1 MPQDSPK
8 NQIAKLR
15 AEIAEHERLYRIE
28 NAPVISDDDFDLL
41 VRQLKELEAKY
52 PQYADESSP
61 SRIVGNDLSGA
72 FVAVEH
78 LSPMKSLD
86 NVFNSSELEEFDS
99 RLHKTLGLGGD
110 FMYCVEPK
118 IDGAGISAVYEDG
131 KLARLLTRGDGTKG
145 DDITRNAFVLRNLPA
160 RLTGRNIPS
169 LLEIRGEAYM
179 TRAEFDRLSAAAISK
194 NSEPQHS
201 ISDNNRKSPYANPRN
216 LAAGTLKLL
225 DRNVLEQRN
234 LQVIFYSFGAV
245 EGFTLHRQSEL
256 AEILR
261 NWGLPSFSWTRLAH
275 GPHEA
280 FERICEL
287 EEVRA
292 DFPYNTDGAVVKL
305 DDCSLYSRA
314 GMTSHAPRWAV
325 AWKYRAER
333 AQTKLKSI
341 TLQVGRTGA
350 VTPVAELEPVFI
362 SGTTVSRATLH
373 NADNISEKDIRVGDT
388 VVIEKAGEIIPAVLE
403 VVKELRP
410 QSATPYEFPQN
421 CPECG
426 SRLVRYGAIYRCP
439 NLSCPSQVRGRIAH
453 FASRSCM
460 DIQGLGVS
468 AVDKIVETLGVKD
481 PADLY
486 KLTLG
491 DLLKLENFK
500 EKSAGNLLSS
510 IEASK
515 NRELWRLIFALGI
528 LEIGE
533 QFAKDLARKYGTL
546 DALMAAPLEDLES
559 NQGFGS
565 RSKKKDSDST
575 GGSVRAL
582 SIRAFFDDPN
592 NRALIERL
600 RAAGL
605 NFGSKPLSNVDAASL
620 PLSGKIFVF
629 TGTLQSMGRS
639 KAKEIVESLGGRSA
653 SDVSKST
660 DFLVSDGKID
670 GSKAAKAREYGTRV
684 LSENEFLKMVEDARG
699 KLSLSADKSGTSAES
714 AIPEKNPSEI
724 LSTVEKSAQT
734 RENTEADSN
743 TNGRDNLQTGNF
755 AASSGGKSMPSETQ
769 EKSEAHSLAHG
780 AKKSNDG
787 KVLDRD
793 SDSQLGLALHSESGR
808 VGQNADGLSD
818 RNIKESAGE
827 STPKKS
833 GKHKNVPPESGQ
845 MSLGI

>member
-15 AEIAEHERLYRIE
+15 AQIAEHERLYRIE

-110 FMYCVEPK
+110 FIYCVEPK
-118 IDGAGISAVYEDG
+118 IDGAGISAVYENG
-131 KLARLLTRGDGTKG
+131 KLVRLLTRGDGTKG
-145 DDITRNAFVLRNLPA
+145 DDITRNAFVLRNLPM
-160 RLTGRNIPS
+160 RLTGTNVPS

-194 NSEPQHS
+194 NSEAQNS
-201 ISDNNRKSPYANPRN
+201 IPDNSRKSPYANPRN

-225 DRNVLEQRN
+225 DKNVLEQRN

-245 EGFTLHRQSEL
+245 EGFTLRRQSEL

-261 NWGLPSFSWTRLAH
+261 NWGVPSFSWTKLAQ
-275 GPHEA
+275 GPHGA

-305 DDCSLYSRA
+305 DDCSLYPRA

-333 AQTKLKSI
+333 ANTKLKSI

-410 QSATPYEFPQN
+410 QSAVPYEFPQN

-460 DIQGLGVS
+460 DIQGLGIS
-468 AVDKIVETLGVKD
+468 AVDKVVETLGVKD

-491 DLLKLENFK
+491 DLLRLENFK

-546 DALMAAPLEDLES
+546 DALMEAPLEDLES

-565 RSKKKDSDST
+565 RSKKKDADSS

-605 NFGSKPLSNVDAASL
+605 NFGSKSPSNVSAGSL

-629 TGTLQSMGRS
+629 TGTLQSMGRA

-684 LSENEFLKMVEDARG
+684 LSENEFLKMVEDARE
-699 KLSLSADKSGTSAES
+699 KLSFSADENGTSAES
-714 AIPEKNPSEI
+714 AIPGKNPSEI
-724 LSTVEKSAQT
+724 LSTGAKSAQP
-734 RENTEADSN
+734 RESTKEDSN
-743 TNGRDNLQTGNF
+743 IHERVNLPTSNPDASVGR
-755 AASSGGKSMPSETQ
+755 KSMPSETQ
-769 EKSEAHSLAHG
+769 EKSEAHSFARSS
-780 AKKSNDG
+780 KKLEDG
-787 KVLDRD
+787 KVSACD
-793 SDSQLGLALHSESGR
+793 SDSQFGLELCSENRRAGQKKDSLHGC
-808 VGQNADGLSD
+808 
-818 RNIKESAGE
+818 NIRESA
-827 STPKKS
+827 PKKS

>member
-15 AEIAEHERLYRIE
+15 AQIAEHERLYRIE

-86 NVFNSSELEEFDS
+86 NVFNSLELEEFDS
-99 RLHKTLGLGGD
+99 RLHKTIGLGGD

-118 IDGAGISAVYEDG
+118 IDGAGISAVYENG
-131 KLARLLTRGDGTKG
+131 KLVRLLTRGDGTKG
-145 DDITRNAFVLRNLPA
+145 DDITRNAFVLRNLPM
-160 RLTGRNIPS
+160 RLTGTNVPS

-194 NSEPQHS
+194 NSEAQNS
-201 ISDNNRKSPYANPRN
+201 IPDNSRKSPYANPRN

-225 DRNVLEQRN
+225 DKNVLEQRN

-245 EGFTLHRQSEL
+245 EGFTLRRQSEL

-261 NWGLPSFSWTRLAH
+261 NWGVPSFSWTKLAQ
-275 GPHEA
+275 GPHGA

-305 DDCSLYSRA
+305 DDCSLYPRA

-333 AQTKLKSI
+333 ANTKLKSI

-410 QSATPYEFPQN
+410 QSAVPYEFPQN

-460 DIQGLGVS
+460 DIQGLGIS
-468 AVDKIVETLGVKD
+468 AVDKVVETLGVKD

-491 DLLKLENFK
+491 DLLRLENFK

-546 DALMAAPLEDLES
+546 DALMEAPLEDLES

-565 RSKKKDSDST
+565 RSKKKDADSS

-605 NFGSKPLSNVDAASL
+605 NFGSKSPSNVSAGSL

-629 TGTLQSMGRS
+629 TGTLQSMGRA

-684 LSENEFLKMVEDARG
+684 LSENEFLKMVEDARE
-699 KLSLSADKSGTSAES
+699 KLSFSADENGTSAES
-714 AIPEKNPSEI
+714 AIPGKNPSEI
-724 LSTVEKSAQT
+724 LSTGAKSAQP
-734 RENTEADSN
+734 RESTKEDSN
-743 TNGRDNLQTGNF
+743 IHERVNLPTSNPDASVGR
-755 AASSGGKSMPSETQ
+755 KSMPSETQ
-769 EKSEAHSLAHG
+769 EKSEAHSFARSS
-780 AKKSNDG
+780 KKLEDG
-787 KVLDRD
+787 KVSACD
-793 SDSQLGLALHSESGR
+793 SDSQFGLELCSENRRAGQKKDSLHGC
-808 VGQNADGLSD
+808 
-818 RNIKESAGE
+818 NIRESA
-827 STPKKS
+827 PKKS

>member
-15 AEIAEHERLYRIE
+15 AQIAEHERLYRIE

-118 IDGAGISAVYEDG
+118 IDGAGISAVYENG
-131 KLARLLTRGDGTKG
+131 KLVRLLTRGDGTKG
-145 DDITRNAFVLRNLPA
+145 DDITRNAFVLRNLPM
-160 RLTGRNIPS
+160 RLTGTNVPS

-194 NSEPQHS
+194 NSEAQNS
-201 ISDNNRKSPYANPRN
+201 IPDNSRKSPYANPRN

-225 DRNVLEQRN
+225 DKNVLEQRN

-245 EGFTLHRQSEL
+245 EGFTLRRQSEL

-261 NWGLPSFSWTRLAH
+261 NWGVPSFSWTKLAQ
-275 GPHEA
+275 GPHGA

-305 DDCSLYSRA
+305 DDCSLYPRA

-333 AQTKLKSI
+333 ANTKLKSI

-410 QSATPYEFPQN
+410 QSAVPYEFPQN

-439 NLSCPSQVRGRIAH
+439 NLSCPSQVRGRIVH

-460 DIQGLGVS
+460 DIQGLGIS
-468 AVDKIVETLGVKD
+468 AVDKVVETLGVKD

-491 DLLKLENFK
+491 DLLRLENFK

-546 DALMAAPLEDLES
+546 DALMEAPLEDLES

-565 RSKKKDSDST
+565 RSKKKDADSS

-605 NFGSKPLSNVDAASL
+605 NFGSKSPSNVSAGSL

-629 TGTLQSMGRS
+629 TGTLQSMGRA

-670 GSKAAKAREYGTRV
+670 GSKAAKAREYGMRV
-684 LSENEFLKMVEDARG
+684 LSENEFLKMVEDARE
-699 KLSLSADKSGTSAES
+699 KLSFSADENGTSAES
-714 AIPEKNPSEI
+714 AIPGKNPSEI
-724 LSTVEKSAQT
+724 LSTGAKSAQP
-734 RENTEADSN
+734 RESTKEDSN
-743 TNGRDNLQTGNF
+743 IHERVNLPTSNPDASVGR
-755 AASSGGKSMPSETQ
+755 KSMPSETQ
-769 EKSEAHSLAHG
+769 EKSEAHSFARSS
-780 AKKSNDG
+780 KKLEDG
-787 KVLDRD
+787 KVSACD
-793 SDSQLGLALHSESGR
+793 SDSQFGLELCSENRRAGQKKDSLHGC
-808 VGQNADGLSD
+808 
-818 RNIKESAGE
+818 NIRESA
-827 STPKKS
+827 PKKS

>member
-15 AEIAEHERLYRIE
+15 AQIAEHERLYRIE

-118 IDGAGISAVYEDG
+118 IDGAGISAVYENG
-131 KLARLLTRGDGTKG
+131 KLVRLLTRGDGTKG
-145 DDITRNAFVLRNLPA
+145 DDITRNAFVLRNLPM
-160 RLTGRNIPS
+160 RLTGTNVPS

-194 NSEPQHS
+194 NSEAQNS
-201 ISDNNRKSPYANPRN
+201 IPDNSRKSPYANPRN

-225 DRNVLEQRN
+225 DKNVLEQRN

-245 EGFTLHRQSEL
+245 EGFTLRRQSEL

-261 NWGLPSFSWTRLAH
+261 NWGVPSFSWTKLAQ
-275 GPHEA
+275 GPHGA

-305 DDCSLYSRA
+305 DDCSLYPRA

-333 AQTKLKSI
+333 ANTRLKSI

-410 QSATPYEFPQN
+410 QSAVPYEFPQN

-460 DIQGLGVS
+460 DIQGLGIS
-468 AVDKIVETLGVKD
+468 AVDKVVETLGVKD

-491 DLLKLENFK
+491 DLLRLENFK

-546 DALMAAPLEDLES
+546 DALMEAPLEDLES

-565 RSKKKDSDST
+565 RSKKKDADSS

-605 NFGSKPLSNVDAASL
+605 NFGSKSPSNVSAGSL

-629 TGTLQSMGRS
+629 TGTLQSMGRA

-684 LSENEFLKMVEDARG
+684 LSENEFLKMVEDARE
-699 KLSLSADKSGTSAES
+699 KLSFSADENGTSAES
-714 AIPEKNPSEI
+714 AILGKNPSEI
-724 LSTVEKSAQT
+724 LSTGAKSAQP
-734 RENTEADSN
+734 RESTKEDSN
-743 TNGRDNLQTGNF
+743 IHERVNLPTSNPDASVGR
-755 AASSGGKSMPSETQ
+755 KSMPSETQ
-769 EKSEAHSLAHG
+769 EKSEAHSFARSS
-780 AKKSNDG
+780 KKLEDG
-787 KVLDRD
+787 KVSACD
-793 SDSQLGLALHSESGR
+793 SDSQFGLELCSENRRAGQKKDSLHGC
-808 VGQNADGLSD
+808 
-818 RNIKESAGE
+818 NIRESA
-827 STPKKS
+827 PKKS

>member
-15 AEIAEHERLYRIE
+15 AQIAEHERLYRIE

-118 IDGAGISAVYEDG
+118 IDGAGISAVYENG
-131 KLARLLTRGDGTKG
+131 KLVRLLTRGDGTKG
-145 DDITRNAFVLRNLPA
+145 DDITRNAFVLRNLTM
-160 RLTGRNIPS
+160 RLTGTNVPS

-194 NSEPQHS
+194 NSEAQNS
-201 ISDNNRKSPYANPRN
+201 IPDNSRKSPYANPRN

-225 DRNVLEQRN
+225 DKNVLEQRN

-245 EGFTLHRQSEL
+245 EGFTLRRQSEL

-261 NWGLPSFSWTRLAH
+261 NWGLPSFSWTKLAQ
-275 GPHEA
+275 GPHGA

-292 DFPYNTDGAVVKL
+292 NFPYNTDGAVVKL
-305 DDCSLYSRA
+305 DDCSLYPRA

-333 AQTKLKSI
+333 ANTKLKSI

-410 QSATPYEFPQN
+410 QLAVPYEFPQN

-439 NLSCPSQVRGRIAH
+439 NLSCPSQVRGRIVH

-546 DALMAAPLEDLES
+546 DALMEAPLEDLES

-565 RSKKKDSDST
+565 RSKKKDADSS

-605 NFGSKPLSNVDAASL
+605 NFGSKSPSNVSAGSL

-629 TGTLQSMGRS
+629 TGTLQSMGRA

-684 LSENEFLKMVEDARG
+684 LSENEFLKMVEDARE
-699 KLSLSADKSGTSAES
+699 KLSFSADENGTSAES
-714 AIPEKNPSEI
+714 AILGKNPSEI
-724 LSTVEKSAQT
+724 LSTGAKSAQP
-734 RENTEADSN
+734 RESTKEDSN
-743 TNGRDNLQTGNF
+743 IHERVNLPTSNPDASVGR
-755 AASSGGKSMPSETQ
+755 KSMPSETQ
-769 EKSEAHSLAHG
+769 EKSEAHSLARSS
-780 AKKSNDG
+780 KKLEDG
-787 KVLDRD
+787 KVSACD
-793 SDSQLGLALHSESGR
+793 SDSQFGLELCSENRRAGQKKDSLHGC
-808 VGQNADGLSD
+808 
-818 RNIKESAGE
+818 NIRESA
-827 STPKKS
+827 PKKS

>member
-15 AEIAEHERLYRIE
+15 AQIAEHERLYRIE

-118 IDGAGISAVYEDG
+118 IDGAGISAVYENG
-131 KLARLLTRGDGTKG
+131 KLVRLLTRGDGTKG
-145 DDITRNAFVLRNLPA
+145 DDITRNAFVLRNLPM
-160 RLTGRNIPS
+160 RLTGTNVPS

-194 NSEPQHS
+194 NSEAQNS
-201 ISDNNRKSPYANPRN
+201 IPDNSRKSPYANPRN

-225 DRNVLEQRN
+225 DKNVLEQRN

-245 EGFTLHRQSEL
+245 EGFTLRRQSEL

-261 NWGLPSFSWTRLAH
+261 NWGLPSFSWTKLAQ
-275 GPHEA
+275 GPHGA

-305 DDCSLYSRA
+305 DDCSLYPRA

-333 AQTKLKSI
+333 ANTKLKSI

-410 QSATPYEFPQN
+410 QSAVPYEFPQN

-460 DIQGLGVS
+460 DIQGLGIS
-468 AVDKIVETLGVKD
+468 AVDKVVETLGVKD

-491 DLLKLENFK
+491 DLLRLENFK

-546 DALMAAPLEDLES
+546 DALMEAPLEDLES

-565 RSKKKDSDST
+565 RSKKKDADSS

-605 NFGSKPLSNVDAASL
+605 NFGSKSPSNVSAGSL

-629 TGTLQSMGRS
+629 TGTLQSMGRA
-639 KAKEIVESLGGRSA
+639 KAKEIVESFGGRSA

-684 LSENEFLKMVEDARG
+684 LSENEFLKMVEDARE
-699 KLSLSADKSGTSAES
+699 KLSFSADENGTSAES
-714 AIPEKNPSEI
+714 AIPGKNPSEI
-724 LSTVEKSAQT
+724 LSTGAKSAQP
-734 RENTEADSN
+734 RESTKEDSN
-743 TNGRDNLQTGNF
+743 IHERVNLPTSNPDASVGR
-755 AASSGGKSMPSETQ
+755 KSMPSETQ
-769 EKSEAHSLAHG
+769 EKSEAHSFARSS
-780 AKKSNDG
+780 KKLEDG
-787 KVLDRD
+787 KVSACD
-793 SDSQLGLALHSESGR
+793 SESQFGLELYSENR
-808 VGQNADGLSD
+808 RAGQKKDSLHGC
-818 RNIKESAGE
+818 NIRESA
-827 STPKKS
+827 PKKS

>member
-15 AEIAEHERLYRIE
+15 AQIAEHERLYRIE

-118 IDGAGISAVYEDG
+118 IDGAGISAVYENG
-131 KLARLLTRGDGTKG
+131 KLVRLLTRGDGTKG
-145 DDITRNAFVLRNLPA
+145 DDITRNAFVLRNLPI
-160 RLTGRNIPS
+160 RLTGTNVPS

-194 NSEPQHS
+194 NSEAQNS
-201 ISDNNRKSPYANPRN
+201 IPDNSRKSPYANPRN

-225 DRNVLEQRN
+225 DKNVLEQRN

-245 EGFTLHRQSEL
+245 EGFTLRRQSEL

-261 NWGLPSFSWTRLAH
+261 NWGVPSFSWTKLAQ
-275 GPHEA
+275 GPHGA

-305 DDCSLYSRA
+305 DDCSLYPRA

-333 AQTKLKSI
+333 ANTKLKSI

-410 QSATPYEFPQN
+410 QSAVPYEFPQN

-460 DIQGLGVS
+460 DIQGLGIS
-468 AVDKIVETLGVKD
+468 AVDKVVETLGVKD

-491 DLLKLENFK
+491 DLLRLENFK

-546 DALMAAPLEDLES
+546 DALMEAPLEDLES

-565 RSKKKDSDST
+565 RSKKKDADSS

-605 NFGSKPLSNVDAASL
+605 NFGSKSPSNVSAGSL

-629 TGTLQSMGRS
+629 TGTLQSMGRA

-684 LSENEFLKMVEDARG
+684 LSENEFLKMVEDSRE
-699 KLSLSADKSGTSAES
+699 KLSFSADENGTSAES
-714 AIPEKNPSEI
+714 AIPGKNPSEI
-724 LSTVEKSAQT
+724 LSTGAKSAQP
-734 RENTEADSN
+734 RESTKEDSN
-743 TNGRDNLQTGNF
+743 IHERVNLPTSNPDASVGR
-755 AASSGGKSMPSETQ
+755 KSMPSETQ
-769 EKSEAHSLAHG
+769 EKSEAHSFARSS
-780 AKKSNDG
+780 KKLEDG
-787 KVLDRD
+787 KVSACD
-793 SDSQLGLALHSESGR
+793 SDSQFGLELCSENRRAGQKKDSLHGCNIRES
-808 VGQNADGLSD
+808 V
-818 RNIKESAGE
+818 
-827 STPKKS
+827 PKKS
-833 GKHKNVPPESGQ
+833 GKHKNVPPECGQ

>member
-15 AEIAEHERLYRIE
+15 AQIAEHERLYRIE

-86 NVFNSSELEEFDS
+86 NVFNSSELKEFDS

-118 IDGAGISAVYEDG
+118 IDGAGISAVYENG
-131 KLARLLTRGDGTKG
+131 KLVRLLTRGDGTKG
-145 DDITRNAFVLRNLPA
+145 DDITRNAFVLRNLPM
-160 RLTGRNIPS
+160 RLTGTNVPS

-194 NSEPQHS
+194 NSEAQNS
-201 ISDNNRKSPYANPRN
+201 IPDNSRKSPYANPRN

-225 DRNVLEQRN
+225 DKNVLEQRN

-245 EGFTLHRQSEL
+245 EGFTLRRQSEL

-261 NWGLPSFSWTRLAH
+261 NWGVPSFSWTKLAQ
-275 GPHEA
+275 GPHGA

-305 DDCSLYSRA
+305 DDCSLYPRA

-333 AQTKLKSI
+333 ANTKLKSI

-410 QSATPYEFPQN
+410 QSAVPYEFPQN

-460 DIQGLGVS
+460 DIQGLGIS
-468 AVDKIVETLGVKD
+468 AVDKVVETLGVKD

-491 DLLKLENFK
+491 DLLRLENFK

-546 DALMAAPLEDLES
+546 DALMEAPLEDLES

-565 RSKKKDSDST
+565 RSKKKDADSS

-605 NFGSKPLSNVDAASL
+605 NFGSKSPSNVSAGSL

-629 TGTLQSMGRS
+629 TGTLQSMGRA

-684 LSENEFLKMVEDARG
+684 LSENEFLKMVEDARE
-699 KLSLSADKSGTSAES
+699 KLSFSADENGTSAES
-714 AIPEKNPSEI
+714 AILGKNPSEI
-724 LSTVEKSAQT
+724 LSTGAKSAQP
-734 RENTEADSN
+734 RESTKEDSN
-743 TNGRDNLQTGNF
+743 IHERVNLPTSNTDASVGR
-755 AASSGGKSMPSETQ
+755 KSMPSETQ
-769 EKSEAHSLAHG
+769 EKSEAHSFARSS
-780 AKKSNDG
+780 KKLEDG
-787 KVLDRD
+787 KVSACD
-793 SDSQLGLALHSESGR
+793 SDSQFGLELCSENRRAGQKKDSLHGC
-808 VGQNADGLSD
+808 
-818 RNIKESAGE
+818 NIRESA
-827 STPKKS
+827 PKKS

>member
-15 AEIAEHERLYRIE
+15 AQIAEHERLYRIE

-118 IDGAGISAVYEDG
+118 IDGAGISAVYENG
-131 KLARLLTRGDGTKG
+131 KLVRLLTRGDGTKG
-145 DDITRNAFVLRNLPA
+145 DDITRNAFVLRNLPM
-160 RLTGRNIPS
+160 RLTGTNVPS

-194 NSEPQHS
+194 NSEAQNS
-201 ISDNNRKSPYANPRN
+201 IPDNSRKSPYANPRN

-225 DRNVLEQRN
+225 DKNVLEQRN

-245 EGFTLHRQSEL
+245 EGFTLRRQSEL

-261 NWGLPSFSWTRLAH
+261 NWGVPSFSWTKLAQGSH
-275 GPHEA
+275 GA

-305 DDCSLYSRA
+305 DDCSLYPRA

-333 AQTKLKSI
+333 ANTKLKSI

-410 QSATPYEFPQN
+410 QSAVPYEFPQN

-460 DIQGLGVS
+460 DIQGLGIS
-468 AVDKIVETLGVKD
+468 AVDKVVETLGVKD

-491 DLLKLENFK
+491 DLLRLENFK

-546 DALMAAPLEDLES
+546 DALMEAPLEDLES

-565 RSKKKDSDST
+565 RSKKKDADSS

-605 NFGSKPLSNVDAASL
+605 NFGSKSPSNVSAGSL

-629 TGTLQSMGRS
+629 TGTLQSMGRA

-684 LSENEFLKMVEDARG
+684 LSENEFLKMVEDARE
-699 KLSLSADKSGTSAES
+699 KLSFSADENGTSAES
-714 AIPEKNPSEI
+714 AILGKNPSEI
-724 LSTVEKSAQT
+724 LSTGAKSAQP
-734 RENTEADSN
+734 RESTKEDSN
-743 TNGRDNLQTGNF
+743 IHERVNLPTSNTDASVGR
-755 AASSGGKSMPSETQ
+755 KSMPSETQ
-769 EKSEAHSLAHG
+769 EKSEAHSFARSS
-780 AKKSNDG
+780 KKLEDG
-787 KVLDRD
+787 KVSACD
-793 SDSQLGLALHSESGR
+793 SDSQFGLELCSENRRAGQKKDSLHGC
-808 VGQNADGLSD
+808 
-818 RNIKESAGE
+818 NIRESA
-827 STPKKS
+827 PKKS

>member
-15 AEIAEHERLYRIE
+15 AQIAEHERLYRIE

-118 IDGAGISAVYEDG
+118 IDGAGISAVYENG
-131 KLARLLTRGDGTKG
+131 KLVRLLTRGDGTKG
-145 DDITRNAFVLRNLPA
+145 DDITRNAFVLRNLPM
-160 RLTGRNIPS
+160 RLTGTNVPS

-194 NSEPQHS
+194 NSEAQNS
-201 ISDNNRKSPYANPRN
+201 IPDNSRKSPYANPRN

-225 DRNVLEQRN
+225 DKNVLEQRN

-245 EGFTLHRQSEL
+245 EGFTLRRQSEL

-261 NWGLPSFSWTRLAH
+261 NWGLPSFSWTKLAQ
-275 GPHEA
+275 GPHGA

-305 DDCSLYSRA
+305 DDCSLYPRA

-333 AQTKLKSI
+333 ANTKLKSI
-341 TLQVGRTGA
+341 TLQVGRTGS

-410 QSATPYEFPQN
+410 QSAVPYEFPQN

-460 DIQGLGVS
+460 DIQGLGIS
-468 AVDKIVETLGVKD
+468 AVDKVVETLGVKD

-491 DLLKLENFK
+491 DLLRLENFK

-546 DALMAAPLEDLES
+546 DVLMEAPLEDLES

-565 RSKKKDSDST
+565 RSKKKDADSS

-605 NFGSKPLSNVDAASL
+605 NFGSKSPSNVSAGSL

-629 TGTLQSMGRS
+629 TGTLQSMGRA

-684 LSENEFLKMVEDARG
+684 LSENEFLKMVEDARE
-699 KLSLSADKSGTSAES
+699 KLSFSADENGTSAES
-714 AIPEKNPSEI
+714 AIPGKNPSEI
-724 LSTVEKSAQT
+724 LSTGAKSAQP
-734 RENTEADSN
+734 RESTKEDSN
-743 TNGRDNLQTGNF
+743 IHERVNLPTSNPDASVGR
-755 AASSGGKSMPSETQ
+755 KSMPSETQ
-769 EKSEAHSLAHG
+769 EKSEAHSLARSS
-780 AKKSNDG
+780 KKLEDG
-787 KVLDRD
+787 KVSACD
-793 SDSQLGLALHSESGR
+793 SDSQFGLELCSENRRAGQKKDSLHGC
-808 VGQNADGLSD
+808 
-818 RNIKESAGE
+818 NIRESA
-827 STPKKS
+827 PKKS
-833 GKHKNVPPESGQ
+833 RKHKNVPPESGQ

>member
-15 AEIAEHERLYRIE
+15 AQIAEHERLYRIE

-118 IDGAGISAVYEDG
+118 IDGAGISAVYENG
-131 KLARLLTRGDGTKG
+131 KLVRLLTRGDGTKG
-145 DDITRNAFVLRNLPA
+145 DDITRNAFVIRNLPM
-160 RLTGRNIPS
+160 RLTGTNVPS

-194 NSEPQHS
+194 NSEAQNS
-201 ISDNNRKSPYANPRN
+201 IPDNSRKSPYANPRN

-225 DRNVLEQRN
+225 DKNVLEQRN

-245 EGFTLHRQSEL
+245 EGFTLRRQSEL

-261 NWGLPSFSWTRLAH
+261 NWGVPSFSWTKLAQ
-275 GPHEA
+275 GPHGA

-305 DDCSLYSRA
+305 DDCSLYPRA

-333 AQTKLKSI
+333 ANTKLKSI

-410 QSATPYEFPQN
+410 QSAVPYEFPQN

-460 DIQGLGVS
+460 DIQGLGIS
-468 AVDKIVETLGVKD
+468 AVDKVVETLGVKD

-491 DLLKLENFK
+491 DLLRLENVK
-500 EKSAGNLLSS
+500 EKSAGNLLS
-510 IEASK
+510 
-515 NRELWRLIFALGI
+515 
-528 LEIGE
+528 
-533 QFAKDLARKYGTL
+533 
-546 DALMAAPLEDLES
+546 
-559 NQGFGS
+559 
-565 RSKKKDSDST
+565 
-575 GGSVRAL
+575 
-582 SIRAFFDDPN
+582 
-592 NRALIERL
+592 
-600 RAAGL
+600 
-605 NFGSKPLSNVDAASL
+605 
-620 PLSGKIFVF
+620 
-629 TGTLQSMGRS
+629 
-639 KAKEIVESLGGRSA
+639 
-653 SDVSKST
+653 
-660 DFLVSDGKID
+660 
-670 GSKAAKAREYGTRV
+670 
-684 LSENEFLKMVEDARG
+684 
-699 KLSLSADKSGTSAES
+699 
-714 AIPEKNPSEI
+714 
-724 LSTVEKSAQT
+724 
-734 RENTEADSN
+734 
-743 TNGRDNLQTGNF
+743 
-755 AASSGGKSMPSETQ
+755 
-769 EKSEAHSLAHG
+769 
-780 AKKSNDG
+780 
-787 KVLDRD
+787 
-793 SDSQLGLALHSESGR
+793 
-808 VGQNADGLSD
+808 
-818 RNIKESAGE
+818 
-827 STPKKS
+827 
-833 GKHKNVPPESGQ
+833 
-845 MSLGI
+845 

>member
-15 AEIAEHERLYRIE
+15 AQIAEHERLYRIE
-28 NAPVISDDDFDLL
+28 NAPVISDDDFDIL

-118 IDGAGISAVYEDG
+118 IDGAGISAVYENG
-131 KLARLLTRGDGTKG
+131 KLVRLLTRGDGTKG
-145 DDITRNAFVLRNLPA
+145 DDITRNAFVLRNLPM
-160 RLTGRNIPS
+160 RLTGTNVPS

-194 NSEPQHS
+194 NSEAQNS
-201 ISDNNRKSPYANPRN
+201 IPDNSRKSPYANPRN

-245 EGFTLHRQSEL
+245 EGFTLRRQSEL

-261 NWGLPSFSWTRLAH
+261 NWGLPSFSWTKLAQ
-275 GPHEA
+275 GPHGA

-305 DDCSLYSRA
+305 DDCSLYPRA

-333 AQTKLKSI
+333 ANTKLKSI

-410 QSATPYEFPQN
+410 QSAVPYEFPQN

-460 DIQGLGVS
+460 DIQGLGIS
-468 AVDKIVETLGVKD
+468 AVDKVVETLGVKD

-491 DLLKLENFK
+491 DLLRLENFK

-546 DALMAAPLEDLES
+546 DALMEAPLEDLES

-565 RSKKKDSDST
+565 RSKKKDADSS

-605 NFGSKPLSNVDAASL
+605 NFGSKSPSNVSAGSL

-629 TGTLQSMGRS
+629 TGTLQSMGRA

-684 LSENEFLKMVEDARG
+684 LSENEFLKMVEDSRE
-699 KLSLSADKSGTSAES
+699 KLSFSADENGTSAES
-714 AIPEKNPSEI
+714 AIPGKNPSEI
-724 LSTVEKSAQT
+724 LSTGAKSAQP
-734 RENTEADSN
+734 RESTKEDSN
-743 TNGRDNLQTGNF
+743 IHERVNLPTSNPDASVGR
-755 AASSGGKSMPSETQ
+755 KSVPSETQ
-769 EKSEAHSLAHG
+769 EKSEAHSFARSS
-780 AKKSNDG
+780 KKLEDG
-787 KVLDRD
+787 KVSACD
-793 SDSQLGLALHSESGR
+793 SDSQFGLELCSENRRAGQKKDSLHGCNIRES
-808 VGQNADGLSD
+808 V
-818 RNIKESAGE
+818 
-827 STPKKS
+827 PKKS
-833 GKHKNVPPESGQ
+833 GKHKNVPPECGQ

>member
-15 AEIAEHERLYRIE
+15 AQIAEHERLYRIE

-118 IDGAGISAVYEDG
+118 IDGAGISAVYENG
-131 KLARLLTRGDGTKG
+131 KLVRLLTRGDGTKG
-145 DDITRNAFVLRNLPA
+145 DDITRNAFVLRNLPM
-160 RLTGRNIPS
+160 RLTGTNVPS

-194 NSEPQHS
+194 NSEAQNS
-201 ISDNNRKSPYANPRN
+201 IPDNSRKSPYANPRN

-225 DRNVLEQRN
+225 DKNVLEQRN

-245 EGFTLHRQSEL
+245 EGFTLRRQSEL

-261 NWGLPSFSWTRLAH
+261 NWGLPSFSWTKLAQ
-275 GPHEA
+275 GPHGA

-305 DDCSLYSRA
+305 DDCSLYPRA

-333 AQTKLKSI
+333 ANTKLKSI

-410 QSATPYEFPQN
+410 QSAVPYEFPQN

-460 DIQGLGVS
+460 DIQGLGIS
-468 AVDKIVETLGVKD
+468 AVDKVVETLGVKD

-491 DLLKLENFK
+491 DLLRLENFK

-546 DALMAAPLEDLES
+546 DALMEAPLEDLES

-565 RSKKKDSDST
+565 RSKKKDADSS

-605 NFGSKPLSNVDAASL
+605 NFGSKSPSNVSAGSL

-629 TGTLQSMGRS
+629 TGTLQSMGRA

-684 LSENEFLKMVEDARG
+684 LSENEFLKMVEDARE
-699 KLSLSADKSGTSAES
+699 KLSFSADENGTSAES
-714 AIPEKNPSEI
+714 AIPGKNPSEI
-724 LSTVEKSAQT
+724 LSTGAKSAQP
-734 RENTEADSN
+734 RESTKEDSN
-743 TNGRDNLQTGNF
+743 IHERVNLPTSNPDASVGR
-755 AASSGGKSMPSETQ
+755 KSMPSETQ
-769 EKSEAHSLAHG
+769 EKSEAHSFARSS
-780 AKKSNDG
+780 KKLEDG
-787 KVLDRD
+787 KVSACD
-793 SDSQLGLALHSESGR
+793 SDSQFGLELCSENRRAGQKKDSLHGC
-808 VGQNADGLSD
+808 
-818 RNIKESAGE
+818 NIRESA
-827 STPKKS
+827 PKKS

>member
-15 AEIAEHERLYRIE
+15 AQIAEHERLYRIE

-118 IDGAGISAVYEDG
+118 IDGAGISAVYENG
-131 KLARLLTRGDGTKG
+131 KLVRLLTRGDGTKG
-145 DDITRNAFVLRNLPA
+145 DDITRNAFVLRNLPM
-160 RLTGRNIPS
+160 RLTGTNVPS

-194 NSEPQHS
+194 NSEAQNS
-201 ISDNNRKSPYANPRN
+201 IPDNSRKSPYANPRN

-225 DRNVLEQRN
+225 DKNVLEQRN

-245 EGFTLHRQSEL
+245 EGFTLRRQSEL

-261 NWGLPSFSWTRLAH
+261 NWGVPSFSWTKLAQ
-275 GPHEA
+275 GPHGA

-305 DDCSLYSRA
+305 DDCSLYPRA

-333 AQTKLKSI
+333 ANTKLKSI

-410 QSATPYEFPQN
+410 QSAVPYEFPQN

-460 DIQGLGVS
+460 DIQGLGIS
-468 AVDKIVETLGVKD
+468 AVDKVVETLGVKD

-491 DLLKLENFK
+491 DLLRLENFK

-546 DALMAAPLEDLES
+546 DALMEAPLEDLES

-565 RSKKKDSDST
+565 RSKKKDADSS

-605 NFGSKPLSNVDAASL
+605 NFGSKSPSNVSVGSL

-629 TGTLQSMGRS
+629 TGTLQSMGRA

-684 LSENEFLKMVEDARG
+684 LSENEFLKMMEDARE
-699 KLSLSADKSGTSAES
+699 KLSFSADENGTSAES
-714 AIPEKNPSEI
+714 AIPGKNPSEI
-724 LSTVEKSAQT
+724 LSTGAKSAQP
-734 RENTEADSN
+734 RESTKEDSN
-743 TNGRDNLQTGNF
+743 IHERVNLPTSNTDASVGR
-755 AASSGGKSMPSETQ
+755 KSMPSETQ
-769 EKSEAHSLAHG
+769 EKSEAHSFARSS
-780 AKKSNDG
+780 KKLEDG
-787 KVLDRD
+787 KVSACD
-793 SDSQLGLALHSESGR
+793 SDSQFGLELCSENRRAGQKKDSLHGC
-808 VGQNADGLSD
+808 
-818 RNIKESAGE
+818 NIRESA
-827 STPKKS
+827 PKKS

>member
-15 AEIAEHERLYRIE
+15 AQIAEHERLYRIE

-118 IDGAGISAVYEDG
+118 IDGAGISAVYENG
-131 KLARLLTRGDGTKG
+131 KLVRLLTRGDGTKG
-145 DDITRNAFVLRNLPA
+145 DDITRNAFVLRNLPM
-160 RLTGRNIPS
+160 RLTGTNVPS

-194 NSEPQHS
+194 NSEAQNS
-201 ISDNNRKSPYANPRN
+201 IPDNSRKSPYANPRN

-225 DRNVLEQRN
+225 DKNVLEQRN

-245 EGFTLHRQSEL
+245 EGFTLRRQSEL

-261 NWGLPSFSWTRLAH
+261 NWGLPSFSWTKLAQ
-275 GPHEA
+275 GPHGA

-305 DDCSLYSRA
+305 DDCSLYPRA
-314 GMTSHAPRWAV
+314 GMTSHAPRWAI

-333 AQTKLKSI
+333 ANTKLKSI

-410 QSATPYEFPQN
+410 QLAVPYEFPQN

-491 DLLKLENFK
+491 DLLRLENFK

-546 DALMAAPLEDLES
+546 DALMEAPLEDLES

-565 RSKKKDSDST
+565 RSKKKDADSS

-605 NFGSKPLSNVDAASL
+605 NFGSKSPSNVSAGSL

-629 TGTLQSMGRS
+629 TGTLQSMGRA

-684 LSENEFLKMVEDARG
+684 LSENEFLKMVEDARE
-699 KLSLSADKSGTSAES
+699 KLSFSADENGTSAES
-714 AIPEKNPSEI
+714 AILGKNPSEI
-724 LSTVEKSAQT
+724 LSTGAKSAQP
-734 RENTEADSN
+734 RESTKEDSN
-743 TNGRDNLQTGNF
+743 IHERVNLPTSNPDASVGR
-755 AASSGGKSMPSETQ
+755 KSMPSETQ
-769 EKSEAHSLAHG
+769 EKSEAHSLARSS
-780 AKKSNDG
+780 KKLEDG
-787 KVLDRD
+787 KVSACD
-793 SDSQLGLALHSESGR
+793 SDSQFGLELCSENRRAGQKKDSLHGC
-808 VGQNADGLSD
+808 
-818 RNIKESAGE
+818 NIRESA
-827 STPKKS
+827 PKKS

>member
-15 AEIAEHERLYRIE
+15 AQIAEHERLYRIE

-118 IDGAGISAVYEDG
+118 IDGAGISAVYENG
-131 KLARLLTRGDGTKG
+131 KLVRLLTRGDGTKG
-145 DDITRNAFVLRNLPA
+145 DDITRNAFVLRNLPM
-160 RLTGRNIPS
+160 RLTGTNVPS

-194 NSEPQHS
+194 NSEAQNS
-201 ISDNNRKSPYANPRN
+201 IPDNSRKSPYANPRN

-225 DRNVLEQRN
+225 DKNVLEQRN

-245 EGFTLHRQSEL
+245 EGFTLRRQSEL

-261 NWGLPSFSWTRLAH
+261 NWGVPSFSWTKLAQ
-275 GPHEA
+275 GPHGA

-305 DDCSLYSRA
+305 DDCSLYPRA

-333 AQTKLKSI
+333 ANTRLKSI

-410 QSATPYEFPQN
+410 QSAVPYEFPQN

-460 DIQGLGVS
+460 DIQGLGIS
-468 AVDKIVETLGVKD
+468 AVDKVVETLGVKD

-491 DLLKLENFK
+491 DLLRLENFK

-546 DALMAAPLEDLES
+546 DALMEAPLEDLES

-565 RSKKKDSDST
+565 RSKKKDADSS

-605 NFGSKPLSNVDAASL
+605 NFGSKSPSNVSAGSL

-629 TGTLQSMGRS
+629 TGTLQSMGRA

-684 LSENEFLKMVEDARG
+684 LSENEFLKMVEDARE
-699 KLSLSADKSGTSAES
+699 KLSFSADENGTSAES
-714 AIPEKNPSEI
+714 AILGKNPSEI
-724 LSTVEKSAQT
+724 LSTGAKSAQP
-734 RENTEADSN
+734 RESTKEDSN
-743 TNGRDNLQTGNF
+743 IHERVNLPTSNPDASVGR
-755 AASSGGKSMPSETQ
+755 KSMPSETQ
-769 EKSEAHSLAHG
+769 EKSEAHSFARSS
-780 AKKSNDG
+780 KKLEDG
-787 KVLDRD
+787 KVSACD
-793 SDSQLGLALHSESGR
+793 SDSQFGLELYSENRRAGQKKDSLHGC
-808 VGQNADGLSD
+808 
-818 RNIKESAGE
+818 NIRESA
-827 STPKKS
+827 PKKS

>member
-15 AEIAEHERLYRIE
+15 AQIAEHERLYRIE

-110 FMYCVEPK
+110 FIYCVEPK
-118 IDGAGISAVYEDG
+118 IDGAGISAVYENG
-131 KLARLLTRGDGTKG
+131 KLVRLLTRGDGTKG
-145 DDITRNAFVLRNLPA
+145 DDITRNAFVLRNLPM
-160 RLTGRNIPS
+160 RLTGTNVPS

-194 NSEPQHS
+194 NSEAQNS
-201 ISDNNRKSPYANPRN
+201 IPDNSRKSPYANPRN

-225 DRNVLEQRN
+225 DKNVLEQRN

-245 EGFTLHRQSEL
+245 EGFTLRRQSEL

-261 NWGLPSFSWTRLAH
+261 NWGVPSFSWTKLAQ
-275 GPHEA
+275 GPHGA

-305 DDCSLYSRA
+305 DDCSLYPRA

-333 AQTKLKSI
+333 ANTKLKSI

-410 QSATPYEFPQN
+410 QSAVPYEFPQN

-460 DIQGLGVS
+460 DIQGLGIS
-468 AVDKIVETLGVKD
+468 AVDKVVETLGVKD

-491 DLLKLENFK
+491 DLLRLENFK

-546 DALMAAPLEDLES
+546 DALMEAPLEDLES

-565 RSKKKDSDST
+565 RSKKKDADSS

-605 NFGSKPLSNVDAASL
+605 NFGSKSPSNVSAGSL

-629 TGTLQSMGRS
+629 TGTLQSMGRA

-684 LSENEFLKMVEDARG
+684 LSENEFLKMVEDARE
-699 KLSLSADKSGTSAES
+699 KLSFSADENGTSAES
-714 AIPEKNPSEI
+714 AIPGKNPSEI
-724 LSTVEKSAQT
+724 LSTGAKSAQP
-734 RENTEADSN
+734 RESTKEDSN
-743 TNGRDNLQTGNF
+743 IHERVNLPTSNPDASVGR
-755 AASSGGKSMPSETQ
+755 KSMPSETQ
-769 EKSEAHSLAHG
+769 EKSEAHSFARSS
-780 AKKSNDG
+780 KKLEDG
-787 KVLDRD
+787 KVSACD
-793 SDSQLGLALHSESGR
+793 SDSQFGLELCSENRRAGQKKDNLHGC
-808 VGQNADGLSD
+808 
-818 RNIKESAGE
+818 NIRESA
-827 STPKKS
+827 PKKS

>member
-15 AEIAEHERLYRIE
+15 AQIAEHERLYRIE

-118 IDGAGISAVYEDG
+118 IDGAGISAVYENG
-131 KLARLLTRGDGTKG
+131 KLVRLLTRGDGTKG
-145 DDITRNAFVLRNLPA
+145 DDITRNAFVLRNLPM
-160 RLTGRNIPS
+160 RLTGTNVPS

-194 NSEPQHS
+194 NSEAQNS
-201 ISDNNRKSPYANPRN
+201 IPDNSRKSPYANPRN

-225 DRNVLEQRN
+225 DKNVLEQRN

-245 EGFTLHRQSEL
+245 EGFTLRRQSEL

-261 NWGLPSFSWTRLAH
+261 NWGLPSFSWTKLAQ
-275 GPHEA
+275 GPHGA

-305 DDCSLYSRA
+305 DDCSLYPRA

-333 AQTKLKSI
+333 ANTKLKSI

-410 QSATPYEFPQN
+410 QLAVPYEFPQN

-460 DIQGLGVS
+460 DIQGLGIS
-468 AVDKIVETLGVKD
+468 AVDKVVETLGVKD

-546 DALMAAPLEDLES
+546 DALMEAPLEDLES

-565 RSKKKDSDST
+565 RSKKKDADSS

-605 NFGSKPLSNVDAASL
+605 NFGSKSPSNVSAGSL

-629 TGTLQSMGRS
+629 TGTLQSMGRA

-684 LSENEFLKMVEDARG
+684 LSENEFLKMVEDARE
-699 KLSLSADKSGTSAES
+699 KLSFSADENGTSAES
-714 AIPEKNPSEI
+714 AILGKNPSEI
-724 LSTVEKSAQT
+724 LSTGAKSAQP
-734 RENTEADSN
+734 RESTKEDSN
-743 TNGRDNLQTGNF
+743 IHERVNLPTSNPDASVGR
-755 AASSGGKSMPSETQ
+755 KSMPSETQ
-769 EKSEAHSLAHG
+769 EKSEAHSLARSS
-780 AKKSNDG
+780 KKLEDG
-787 KVLDRD
+787 KVSACD
-793 SDSQLGLALHSESGR
+793 SDSQFGLELCSENRRAGQKKDSLHGC
-808 VGQNADGLSD
+808 
-818 RNIKESAGE
+818 NIRESA
-827 STPKKS
+827 PKKS

>member
-15 AEIAEHERLYRIE
+15 AQIAEHERLYRIE

-118 IDGAGISAVYEDG
+118 IDGAGISAVYENG
-131 KLARLLTRGDGTKG
+131 KLVRLLTRGDGTKG
-145 DDITRNAFVLRNLPA
+145 DDITRNAFVLRNLPM
-160 RLTGRNIPS
+160 RLTGTNVPS

-194 NSEPQHS
+194 NSEAQNS
-201 ISDNNRKSPYANPRN
+201 IPDNSRKSPYANPRN

-225 DRNVLEQRN
+225 DKNVLEQRN

-245 EGFTLHRQSEL
+245 EGFTLRRQSEL

-261 NWGLPSFSWTRLAH
+261 NWGLPSFSWTKLAQ
-275 GPHEA
+275 GPHGA

-305 DDCSLYSRA
+305 DDCSLYPRA

-333 AQTKLKSI
+333 ANTKLKSI

-410 QSATPYEFPQN
+410 QLAVPYEFPQN

-460 DIQGLGVS
+460 DIQGLGIS
-468 AVDKIVETLGVKD
+468 AVDKVVETLGVKD

-491 DLLKLENFK
+491 DLLRLENFK

-546 DALMAAPLEDLES
+546 DALMEAPLEDLES

-565 RSKKKDSDST
+565 RSKKKDADSS

-605 NFGSKPLSNVDAASL
+605 NFGSKSPSNVSAGSL

-629 TGTLQSMGRS
+629 TGTLQSMGRA

-653 SDVSKST
+653 SDVSRST

-684 LSENEFLKMVEDARG
+684 LSENEFLKMVEDARE
-699 KLSLSADKSGTSAES
+699 KLSFSADENGTSAES
-714 AIPEKNPSEI
+714 AIPGKNPSEI
-724 LSTVEKSAQT
+724 LSTGAKSAQP
-734 RENTEADSN
+734 RESTKEDSN
-743 TNGRDNLQTGNF
+743 IHERVNLPTSNPDASVGR
-755 AASSGGKSMPSETQ
+755 KSMPSETQ
-769 EKSEAHSLAHG
+769 EKSEAHSFARSS
-780 AKKSNDG
+780 KKLEDG
-787 KVLDRD
+787 KVSACD
-793 SDSQLGLALHSESGR
+793 SDSQFGLELYSENRRAGQKKDSLHGC
-808 VGQNADGLSD
+808 
-818 RNIKESAGE
+818 NIRESAL
-827 STPKKS
+827 KKS

>member
-15 AEIAEHERLYRIE
+15 AQIAEHERLYRIE

-118 IDGAGISAVYEDG
+118 IDGAGISAVYENG
-131 KLARLLTRGDGTKG
+131 KLVRLLTRGDGTKG
-145 DDITRNAFVLRNLPA
+145 DDITRNAFVLRNLPM
-160 RLTGRNIPS
+160 RLTGTNVPS

-194 NSEPQHS
+194 NSEAQNS
-201 ISDNNRKSPYANPRN
+201 IPDNSRKSPYANPRN

-225 DRNVLEQRN
+225 DKNVLEQRN

-245 EGFTLHRQSEL
+245 EGFTLRRQSEL

-261 NWGLPSFSWTRLAH
+261 NWGVPSFSWTKLAQ
-275 GPHEA
+275 GPHGA

-305 DDCSLYSRA
+305 DDCSLYPRA

-333 AQTKLKSI
+333 ANTKLKSI

-410 QSATPYEFPQN
+410 QSAVPYEFPQN

-460 DIQGLGVS
+460 DIQGLGIS
-468 AVDKIVETLGVKD
+468 AVDKVVETLGVKD

-491 DLLKLENFK
+491 DLLRLENFK

-546 DALMAAPLEDLES
+546 DALMEAPLEDLES

-565 RSKKKDSDST
+565 RSKKKDADSS

-605 NFGSKPLSNVDAASL
+605 NFGSKSPSNVSAGSL

-629 TGTLQSMGRS
+629 TGTLQSMGRA

-684 LSENEFLKMVEDARG
+684 LSENEFLKMVEDSRE
-699 KLSLSADKSGTSAES
+699 KLSFSADENGTSAES
-714 AIPEKNPSEI
+714 AIPGKNPSEI
-724 LSTVEKSAQT
+724 LSTGAKSAQP
-734 RENTEADSN
+734 RESTKEDSN
-743 TNGRDNLQTGNF
+743 IHERVNLPTSNPDASVGR
-755 AASSGGKSMPSETQ
+755 KSMPSETQ
-769 EKSEAHSLAHG
+769 EKSEAHSFARSS
-780 AKKSNDG
+780 KKLEDG
-787 KVLDRD
+787 KVSACD
-793 SDSQLGLALHSESGR
+793 SDSQFGLELCSENRRAGQKKDSLHGCNIRES
-808 VGQNADGLSD
+808 V
-818 RNIKESAGE
+818 
-827 STPKKS
+827 PKKS
-833 GKHKNVPPESGQ
+833 GKHKNVPPECGQ

>member
-15 AEIAEHERLYRIE
+15 AQIAEHERLYRIE
-28 NAPVISDDDFDLL
+28 NAPIISDDDFDLL

-118 IDGAGISAVYEDG
+118 IDGAGISAVYENG
-131 KLARLLTRGDGTKG
+131 KLVRLLTRGDGTKG
-145 DDITRNAFVLRNLPA
+145 DDITRNAFVLRNLPM
-160 RLTGRNIPS
+160 RLTGTNVPS

-194 NSEPQHS
+194 NSEAQNS
-201 ISDNNRKSPYANPRN
+201 IPDNSRKSPYANPRN

-225 DRNVLEQRN
+225 DKNVLEQRN

-245 EGFTLHRQSEL
+245 EGFTLRRQSEL

-261 NWGLPSFSWTRLAH
+261 NWGVPSFSWTKLAQ
-275 GPHEA
+275 GPHGA

-305 DDCSLYSRA
+305 DDCSLYPRA

-333 AQTKLKSI
+333 ANTKLKSI

-410 QSATPYEFPQN
+410 QSAVPYEFPQN

-460 DIQGLGVS
+460 DIQGLGIS
-468 AVDKIVETLGVKD
+468 AVDKVVETLGVKD

-491 DLLKLENFK
+491 DLLRLENFK

-546 DALMAAPLEDLES
+546 DALMEAPLEDLES

-565 RSKKKDSDST
+565 RSKKKDADSS

-605 NFGSKPLSNVDAASL
+605 NFGSKSPSNVSAGSL

-629 TGTLQSMGRS
+629 TGTLQSMGRA

-684 LSENEFLKMVEDARG
+684 LSENEFLKMVEDARE
-699 KLSLSADKSGTSAES
+699 KLSFSADENGTSAES
-714 AIPEKNPSEI
+714 AILGKNPSEI
-724 LSTVEKSAQT
+724 LSTGAKSAQP
-734 RENTEADSN
+734 RESTKEDSN
-743 TNGRDNLQTGNF
+743 IHERVNLPTSNPDSSVGR
-755 AASSGGKSMPSETQ
+755 KSMPSETQ
-769 EKSEAHSLAHG
+769 EKSEAHSFARSS
-780 AKKSNDG
+780 KKLEDG
-787 KVLDRD
+787 KVSACD
-793 SDSQLGLALHSESGR
+793 SDSQFGLELCSENRRAGQKKDSLHGC
-808 VGQNADGLSD
+808 
-818 RNIKESAGE
+818 NIRESA
-827 STPKKS
+827 PKKS

>member
-15 AEIAEHERLYRIE
+15 AQIAEHERLYRIE

-118 IDGAGISAVYEDG
+118 IDGAGISAVYENG
-131 KLARLLTRGDGTKG
+131 KLVRLLTRGDGTKG
-145 DDITRNAFVLRNLPA
+145 DDITRNAFVLRNLPM
-160 RLTGRNIPS
+160 RLTGTNVPS

-194 NSEPQHS
+194 NSEAQNS
-201 ISDNNRKSPYANPRN
+201 IPDNSRKSPYANPRN

-225 DRNVLEQRN
+225 DKNVLEQRN

-245 EGFTLHRQSEL
+245 EGFTLRRQSEL

-261 NWGLPSFSWTRLAH
+261 NWGVPSFSWTKLAQ
-275 GPHEA
+275 GPHGA

-305 DDCSLYSRA
+305 DDCSLYPRA

-333 AQTKLKSI
+333 ANTKLKSI

-410 QSATPYEFPQN
+410 QSAVPYEFPQN

-460 DIQGLGVS
+460 DIQGLGIS
-468 AVDKIVETLGVKD
+468 AVDKVVETLGVKD

-491 DLLKLENFK
+491 DLLRLENFK

-546 DALMAAPLEDLES
+546 DALMEAPLEDLES

-565 RSKKKDSDST
+565 RSKKKDADSS

-605 NFGSKPLSNVDAASL
+605 NFGSKSPSNVSAGSL

-629 TGTLQSMGRS
+629 TGTLQSMGRA

-684 LSENEFLKMVEDARG
+684 LSENEFLKMMEDARE
-699 KLSLSADKSGTSAES
+699 KLSFSADENGTSAES
-714 AIPEKNPSEI
+714 AILGKNPSEI
-724 LSTVEKSAQT
+724 LSTGAKSAQP
-734 RENTEADSN
+734 RESTKEDSN
-743 TNGRDNLQTGNF
+743 IHERVNLPTSNTDASVGR
-755 AASSGGKSMPSETQ
+755 KSMPSETQ
-769 EKSEAHSLAHG
+769 EKSEAHSFARSS
-780 AKKSNDG
+780 KKLEDG
-787 KVLDRD
+787 KVSACD
-793 SDSQLGLALHSESGR
+793 SDSQFGLELCSENRRAGQKKDSLHGC
-808 VGQNADGLSD
+808 
-818 RNIKESAGE
+818 NIRESA
-827 STPKKS
+827 PKKS

>member
-15 AEIAEHERLYRIE
+15 AQIAEHERLYRIE

-118 IDGAGISAVYEDG
+118 IDGAGISAVYENG
-131 KLARLLTRGDGTKG
+131 KLVRLLTRGDGTKG
-145 DDITRNAFVLRNLPA
+145 DDITRNAFVLRNLPM
-160 RLTGRNIPS
+160 RLTDTNVPS

-194 NSEPQHS
+194 NSEAQNS
-201 ISDNNRKSPYANPRN
+201 IPDNSRKSPYANPRN

-225 DRNVLEQRN
+225 DKNVLEQRN

-245 EGFTLHRQSEL
+245 EGFTLRRQSEL

-261 NWGLPSFSWTRLAH
+261 NWGVPSFSWTKLAQ
-275 GPHEA
+275 GPHGA

-305 DDCSLYSRA
+305 DDCSLYPRA

-333 AQTKLKSI
+333 ANTKLKSI
-341 TLQVGRTGA
+341 TLQVGRTGS

-410 QSATPYEFPQN
+410 QSAVPYEFPQN

-460 DIQGLGVS
+460 DIQGLGIS
-468 AVDKIVETLGVKD
+468 AVDKVVETLGVKD

-491 DLLKLENFK
+491 DLLRLENFK

-546 DALMAAPLEDLES
+546 DVLMEAPLEDLES

-565 RSKKKDSDST
+565 RSKKKDADSS

-605 NFGSKPLSNVDAASL
+605 NFGSKSPSNVSAGSL

-629 TGTLQSMGRS
+629 TGTLQSMGRA

-684 LSENEFLKMVEDARG
+684 LSENEFLKMVEDARE
-699 KLSLSADKSGTSAES
+699 KLSFSADENGTSAES
-714 AIPEKNPSEI
+714 AILGKNPSEI
-724 LSTVEKSAQT
+724 LSTGAKSAQP
-734 RENTEADSN
+734 RESTKEDSN
-743 TNGRDNLQTGNF
+743 IHERVNLPTSNPDASVGR
-755 AASSGGKSMPSETQ
+755 KSMPSETQ
-769 EKSEAHSLAHG
+769 EKSEAHSFARSS
-780 AKKSNDG
+780 KKLEDG
-787 KVLDRD
+787 KVSACD
-793 SDSQLGLALHSESGR
+793 SDSQFGLELCSENRRAGQKKDSLHGC
-808 VGQNADGLSD
+808 
-818 RNIKESAGE
+818 NIRESA
-827 STPKKS
+827 PKKS

>member
-15 AEIAEHERLYRIE
+15 AQIAEHERLYRIE

-118 IDGAGISAVYEDG
+118 IDGAGISAVYENG
-131 KLARLLTRGDGTKG
+131 KLVRLLTRGDGTKG
-145 DDITRNAFVLRNLPA
+145 DDITRNAFVLRNLPM
-160 RLTGRNIPS
+160 RLTGTNVPS

-194 NSEPQHS
+194 NSEAQNS
-201 ISDNNRKSPYANPRN
+201 IPDNSRKSPYANPRN

-225 DRNVLEQRN
+225 DKNVLEQRN

-245 EGFTLHRQSEL
+245 EGFTLRRQSEL

-261 NWGLPSFSWTRLAH
+261 NWGLPSFSWTKLAQ
-275 GPHEA
+275 GPHGA

-305 DDCSLYSRA
+305 DDCSLYPRA

-333 AQTKLKSI
+333 ANTKLKSI

-410 QSATPYEFPQN
+410 QSAVPYEFPQN

-460 DIQGLGVS
+460 DIQGLGIS
-468 AVDKIVETLGVKD
+468 AVDKVVETLGVKD

-491 DLLKLENFK
+491 DLLRLENFK

-546 DALMAAPLEDLES
+546 DALMEAPLEDLES

-565 RSKKKDSDST
+565 RSKKKDADSS

-605 NFGSKPLSNVDAASL
+605 NFGSKLPSNVSAGSL

-629 TGTLQSMGRS
+629 TGTLQSMGRA

-684 LSENEFLKMVEDARG
+684 LSENEFLKMVEDARE
-699 KLSLSADKSGTSAES
+699 KLSFSADENGTSAES
-714 AIPEKNPSEI
+714 AIPGKNPSEI
-724 LSTVEKSAQT
+724 LSTGAKSAQP
-734 RENTEADSN
+734 RESTKEDSN
-743 TNGRDNLQTGNF
+743 IHERVNLPTSNPDASVGR
-755 AASSGGKSMPSETQ
+755 KSMPSETQ
-769 EKSEAHSLAHG
+769 EKSEAHSFARSS
-780 AKKSNDG
+780 KKLEDG
-787 KVLDRD
+787 KVSACD
-793 SDSQLGLALHSESGR
+793 SDSQFGLELYSENRRAGQKKDSLHGC
-808 VGQNADGLSD
+808 
-818 RNIKESAGE
+818 NIRESA
-827 STPKKS
+827 PKKS

>member
-15 AEIAEHERLYRIE
+15 AQIAEHERLYRIE
-28 NAPVISDDDFDLL
+28 NAPVISDDDFGLL

-118 IDGAGISAVYEDG
+118 IDGAGISAVYENG
-131 KLARLLTRGDGTKG
+131 KLVRLLTRGDGTKG
-145 DDITRNAFVLRNLPA
+145 DDITRNAFVLRNLPM
-160 RLTGRNIPS
+160 RLTGTNVPS

-194 NSEPQHS
+194 NSEAQNS
-201 ISDNNRKSPYANPRN
+201 IPDNSRKSPYANPRN

-225 DRNVLEQRN
+225 DKNVLEQRN

-245 EGFTLHRQSEL
+245 EGFTLRRQSEL

-261 NWGLPSFSWTRLAH
+261 NWGVPSFSWTKLAQ
-275 GPHEA
+275 GPHGA

-305 DDCSLYSRA
+305 DDCSLYPRA

-333 AQTKLKSI
+333 ANTKLKSI

-410 QSATPYEFPQN
+410 QSAVPYEFPQN

-460 DIQGLGVS
+460 DIQGLGIS
-468 AVDKIVETLGVKD
+468 AVDKVVETLGVKD

-491 DLLKLENFK
+491 DLLRLENFK

-546 DALMAAPLEDLES
+546 DALMEAPLEDLES

-565 RSKKKDSDST
+565 RSKKKDADSS

-605 NFGSKPLSNVDAASL
+605 NFGSKSPSNVSAGSL

-629 TGTLQSMGRS
+629 TGTLQSMGRA

-684 LSENEFLKMVEDARG
+684 LSENEFLKMVEDARE
-699 KLSLSADKSGTSAES
+699 KLSFSADENGTSAES
-714 AIPEKNPSEI
+714 AIPGKNPSEI
-724 LSTVEKSAQT
+724 LSTGAKSAQP
-734 RENTEADSN
+734 RESTKEDSN
-743 TNGRDNLQTGNF
+743 IHERVNLPTSNPDASVGR
-755 AASSGGKSMPSETQ
+755 KSMPSETQ
-769 EKSEAHSLAHG
+769 EKSEAHSFARSS
-780 AKKSNDG
+780 KKLEDG
-787 KVLDRD
+787 KVSACD
-793 SDSQLGLALHSESGR
+793 SDSQFGLELCSENRRAGQKKDNLHGC
-808 VGQNADGLSD
+808 
-818 RNIKESAGE
+818 NIRESA
-827 STPKKS
+827 PKKS

>member
-15 AEIAEHERLYRIE
+15 AQIAEHERLYRIE

-118 IDGAGISAVYEDG
+118 IDGAGISAVYENG
-131 KLARLLTRGDGTKG
+131 KLVRLLTRGDGTKG
-145 DDITRNAFVLRNLPA
+145 DDITRNAFVLRNLPM
-160 RLTGRNIPS
+160 RLTGTNVPS

-194 NSEPQHS
+194 NSEAQNS
-201 ISDNNRKSPYANPRN
+201 IPDNSRKSPYANPRN

-225 DRNVLEQRN
+225 DKNVLEQRN

-245 EGFTLHRQSEL
+245 EGFTLRRQSEL

-261 NWGLPSFSWTRLAH
+261 NWGLPSFSWTKLAQ
-275 GPHEA
+275 GPHGA

-305 DDCSLYSRA
+305 DDCSLYPRA

-333 AQTKLKSI
+333 ANTKLKSI

-410 QSATPYEFPQN
+410 QSAVPYEFPQN

-460 DIQGLGVS
+460 DIQGLGIS
-468 AVDKIVETLGVKD
+468 AVDKVVETLGVKD

-491 DLLKLENFK
+491 DLLRLENFK

-546 DALMAAPLEDLES
+546 DALMEAPLEDLES

-565 RSKKKDSDST
+565 RSKKKDADSS

-605 NFGSKPLSNVDAASL
+605 NFGSKSPSNVSAGSL

-629 TGTLQSMGRS
+629 TGTLQSMGRA

-684 LSENEFLKMVEDARG
+684 LSENEFLKMVEDSRE
-699 KLSLSADKSGTSAES
+699 KLSFSADENGTSAES
-714 AIPEKNPSEI
+714 AIPGKNPSEI
-724 LSTVEKSAQT
+724 LSTGAKSAQP
-734 RENTEADSN
+734 RESTKEDSN
-743 TNGRDNLQTGNF
+743 IHERVNLPTSNPDASVGR
-755 AASSGGKSMPSETQ
+755 KSVPSETQ
-769 EKSEAHSLAHG
+769 EKSEAHSFARSS
-780 AKKSNDG
+780 KKLEDG
-787 KVLDRD
+787 KVSACD
-793 SDSQLGLALHSESGR
+793 SDSQFGLELCSENRRAGQKKDSLHGCNIRES
-808 VGQNADGLSD
+808 V
-818 RNIKESAGE
+818 
-827 STPKKS
+827 PKKS
-833 GKHKNVPPESGQ
+833 GKHKNVPPECGQ

>member
-15 AEIAEHERLYRIE
+15 AQIAEHERLYRIE

-118 IDGAGISAVYEDG
+118 IDGAGISAVYENG
-131 KLARLLTRGDGTKG
+131 KLVRLLTRGDGTKG
-145 DDITRNAFVLRNLPA
+145 DDITRNAFVLRNLPM
-160 RLTGRNIPS
+160 RLTGTNVPS

-194 NSEPQHS
+194 NSEAQNS
-201 ISDNNRKSPYANPRN
+201 IPDNSRKFPYANPRN

-225 DRNVLEQRN
+225 DKNVLEQRN

-245 EGFTLHRQSEL
+245 EGFTLRRQSEL

-261 NWGLPSFSWTRLAH
+261 NWGVPSFSWTKLAQ
-275 GPHEA
+275 GPHGA

-305 DDCSLYSRA
+305 DDCSLYPRA

-333 AQTKLKSI
+333 ANTRLKSI

-410 QSATPYEFPQN
+410 QSAVPYEFPQN

-460 DIQGLGVS
+460 DIQGLGIS
-468 AVDKIVETLGVKD
+468 AVDKVVETLGVKD

-491 DLLKLENFK
+491 DLLRLENFK

-533 QFAKDLARKYGTL
+533 QFAKDLVRKYGTL
-546 DALMAAPLEDLES
+546 DALMEAPLEDLES

-565 RSKKKDSDST
+565 RSKKKDADSS

-605 NFGSKPLSNVDAASL
+605 NFGSKSPSNVSAGSL

-629 TGTLQSMGRS
+629 TGTLQSMGRA

-684 LSENEFLKMVEDARG
+684 LSENEFLKMVEDARE
-699 KLSLSADKSGTSAES
+699 KLSFSADENGTSAES
-714 AIPEKNPSEI
+714 AIPGKNPSEI
-724 LSTVEKSAQT
+724 LSTGAKSAQP
-734 RENTEADSN
+734 RESTKEDSN
-743 TNGRDNLQTGNF
+743 IHERVNLPTSNPDASVGR
-755 AASSGGKSMPSETQ
+755 KSMPSETQ
-769 EKSEAHSLAHG
+769 EKSEAHSFARSS
-780 AKKSNDG
+780 KKLEDG
-787 KVLDRD
+787 KVSACD
-793 SDSQLGLALHSESGR
+793 SDSQFGLELCSENRRAGQKKDSLHGC
-808 VGQNADGLSD
+808 
-818 RNIKESAGE
+818 NIRESA
-827 STPKKS
+827 PKKS

>member
-15 AEIAEHERLYRIE
+15 AQIAEHERLYRIE

-118 IDGAGISAVYEDG
+118 IDGAGISAVYENG
-131 KLARLLTRGDGTKG
+131 KLVRLLTRGDGTKG
-145 DDITRNAFVLRNLPA
+145 DDITRNAFVLRNLPM
-160 RLTGRNIPS
+160 RLTGTNVPS

-194 NSEPQHS
+194 NSEAQNS
-201 ISDNNRKSPYANPRN
+201 IPDNSRKSPYANPRN

-225 DRNVLEQRN
+225 DKNVLEQRN

-245 EGFTLHRQSEL
+245 EGFTLRRQSEL

-261 NWGLPSFSWTRLAH
+261 NWGVPSFSWTKLAQ
-275 GPHEA
+275 GPHGA

-305 DDCSLYSRA
+305 DDCSLYPRA

-333 AQTKLKSI
+333 ANTKLKSI

-410 QSATPYEFPQN
+410 QSAVPYEFPQN

-460 DIQGLGVS
+460 DIQGLGIS
-468 AVDKIVETLGVKD
+468 AVDKVVETLGVKD

-491 DLLKLENFK
+491 DLLRLENFK

-546 DALMAAPLEDLES
+546 DALMEAPLEDLES

-565 RSKKKDSDST
+565 RSKKKDADSS

-605 NFGSKPLSNVDAASL
+605 NFGSKSPSNVSAGSL

-629 TGTLQSMGRS
+629 TGTLQSMGRA

-684 LSENEFLKMVEDARG
+684 LSENEFLKMVEDARE
-699 KLSLSADKSGTSAES
+699 KLSFSADENGTSAES
-714 AIPEKNPSEI
+714 AILGKNPSEI
-724 LSTVEKSAQT
+724 LSTGAKSAQP
-734 RENTEADSN
+734 RESTKEDSN
-743 TNGRDNLQTGNF
+743 IHERVNLPTSNPDSSVGR
-755 AASSGGKSMPSETQ
+755 KSMPSETQ
-769 EKSEAHSLAHG
+769 EKSEAHSFARSS
-780 AKKSNDG
+780 KKLEDG
-787 KVLDRD
+787 KVSACD
-793 SDSQLGLALHSESGR
+793 SDSQFGLELCSENRRAGQKKDSLHGC
-808 VGQNADGLSD
+808 
-818 RNIKESAGE
+818 NIRESA
-827 STPKKS
+827 PKKS

>member
-15 AEIAEHERLYRIE
+15 AQIAEHERLYRIE

-118 IDGAGISAVYEDG
+118 IDGAGISAVYENG
-131 KLARLLTRGDGTKG
+131 KLVRLLTRGDGTKG
-145 DDITRNAFVLRNLPA
+145 DDITRNAFVLRNLPM
-160 RLTGRNIPS
+160 RLTGTNVPS

-194 NSEPQHS
+194 NSEAQNS
-201 ISDNNRKSPYANPRN
+201 IPDNSRKSPYANPRN

-225 DRNVLEQRN
+225 DKNVLEQRN

-245 EGFTLHRQSEL
+245 EGFTLRRQSEL

-261 NWGLPSFSWTRLAH
+261 NWGLPSFSWTKLAQ
-275 GPHEA
+275 GPHGA

-305 DDCSLYSRA
+305 DDCSLYPRA

-333 AQTKLKSI
+333 ANTKLKSI

-410 QSATPYEFPQN
+410 QSAVPYEFPQN

-460 DIQGLGVS
+460 DIQGLGIS
-468 AVDKIVETLGVKD
+468 AVDKVVETLGVKD

-491 DLLKLENFK
+491 DLLRLENFK

-546 DALMAAPLEDLES
+546 DALMEAPLEDLES

-565 RSKKKDSDST
+565 RSKKKDADSS

-605 NFGSKPLSNVDAASL
+605 NFGSKSPSNVSVGSL

-629 TGTLQSMGRS
+629 TGTLQSMGRA

-684 LSENEFLKMVEDARG
+684 LSENEFLKMVEDARE
-699 KLSLSADKSGTSAES
+699 KLSFSADENGTSAES
-714 AIPEKNPSEI
+714 AIPGKNPSEI
-724 LSTVEKSAQT
+724 LSTGAKSAQP
-734 RENTEADSN
+734 RESTKEDSN
-743 TNGRDNLQTGNF
+743 IHERVNLPTSNPDASVGR
-755 AASSGGKSMPSETQ
+755 KSMPSETQ
-769 EKSEAHSLAHG
+769 EKSEAHSFARSS
-780 AKKSNDG
+780 KKLEDG
-787 KVLDRD
+787 KVSACD
-793 SDSQLGLALHSESGR
+793 SDSQFGLELCSENRRAGQKKDSLHGC
-808 VGQNADGLSD
+808 
-818 RNIKESAGE
+818 NIRESA
-827 STPKKS
+827 PKKS

>member
-15 AEIAEHERLYRIE
+15 AQIAEHERLYRIE

-86 NVFNSSELEEFDS
+86 NVFNSLELEEFDS
-99 RLHKTLGLGGD
+99 RLHKTIGLGGD

-118 IDGAGISAVYEDG
+118 IDGAGISAVYENG
-131 KLARLLTRGDGTKG
+131 KLVRLLTRGDGTKG
-145 DDITRNAFVLRNLPA
+145 DDITRNAFVLRNLPM
-160 RLTGRNIPS
+160 RLTGTNVPS

-194 NSEPQHS
+194 NSEAQNS
-201 ISDNNRKSPYANPRN
+201 IPDNSRKSPYANPRN

-225 DRNVLEQRN
+225 DKNVLEQRN

-245 EGFTLHRQSEL
+245 EGFTLRRQSEL

-261 NWGLPSFSWTRLAH
+261 NWGVPSFSWTKLAQ
-275 GPHEA
+275 GPHGA

-305 DDCSLYSRA
+305 DDCSLYPRA

-333 AQTKLKSI
+333 ANTKLKSI

-410 QSATPYEFPQN
+410 QSAVPYEFPQN

-426 SRLVRYGAIYRCP
+426 SRLVRYGAIYRCT

-460 DIQGLGVS
+460 DIQGLGIS
-468 AVDKIVETLGVKD
+468 AVDKVVETLGVKD

-491 DLLKLENFK
+491 DLLRLENFK

-546 DALMAAPLEDLES
+546 DALMEAPLEDLES

-565 RSKKKDSDST
+565 RSKKKDADSS

-605 NFGSKPLSNVDAASL
+605 NFGSKSPSNVSAGSL

-629 TGTLQSMGRS
+629 TGTLQSMGRA

-684 LSENEFLKMVEDARG
+684 LSENEFLKMVEDARE
-699 KLSLSADKSGTSAES
+699 KLSFSADENGTSAES
-714 AIPEKNPSEI
+714 AIPGKNPSEI
-724 LSTVEKSAQT
+724 LSTGAKSAQP
-734 RENTEADSN
+734 RESTKEDSN
-743 TNGRDNLQTGNF
+743 IHERVNLPTSNPDASVGR
-755 AASSGGKSMPSETQ
+755 KSMPSETQ
-769 EKSEAHSLAHG
+769 EKSEAHSFARSS
-780 AKKSNDG
+780 KKLEDG
-787 KVLDRD
+787 KVSACD
-793 SDSQLGLALHSESGR
+793 SDSQFGLELCSENRRAGQKKDSLHGC
-808 VGQNADGLSD
+808 
-818 RNIKESAGE
+818 NIRESA
-827 STPKKS
+827 PKKS

>member
-15 AEIAEHERLYRIE
+15 AQIAEHERLYRIE

-118 IDGAGISAVYEDG
+118 IDGAGISAVYENG
-131 KLARLLTRGDGTKG
+131 KLVRLLTRGDGTKG
-145 DDITRNAFVLRNLPA
+145 DDITRNAFVLRNLPM
-160 RLTGRNIPS
+160 RLTGTNVPS

-194 NSEPQHS
+194 NSEAQNS
-201 ISDNNRKSPYANPRN
+201 IPDNSRKSPYANPRN

-225 DRNVLEQRN
+225 DKNVLEQRN

-245 EGFTLHRQSEL
+245 EGFTLRRQSEL

-261 NWGLPSFSWTRLAH
+261 NWGVPSFSWTKLAQ
-275 GPHEA
+275 GPHGA

-305 DDCSLYSRA
+305 DDCSLYPRA

-333 AQTKLKSI
+333 ANTKLKSI

-410 QSATPYEFPQN
+410 QLAVPYEFPQN

-460 DIQGLGVS
+460 DIQGLGIS
-468 AVDKIVETLGVKD
+468 AVDKVVETLGVKD

-491 DLLKLENFK
+491 DLLRLENFK

-546 DALMAAPLEDLES
+546 DALMEAPLEDLES

-565 RSKKKDSDST
+565 RSKKKDADSS

-605 NFGSKPLSNVDAASL
+605 NFGSKSPSNVSAGSL

-629 TGTLQSMGRS
+629 TGTLQSMGRA

-684 LSENEFLKMVEDARG
+684 LSENEFLKMVEDARE
-699 KLSLSADKSGTSAES
+699 KLSFSADENGTSAES
-714 AIPEKNPSEI
+714 AILGKNPSEI
-724 LSTVEKSAQT
+724 LSTGAKSAQP
-734 RENTEADSN
+734 RESTKEDSN
-743 TNGRDNLQTGNF
+743 IHERVNLPTSNPDSSVGR
-755 AASSGGKSMPSETQ
+755 KSMPSETQ
-769 EKSEAHSLAHG
+769 EKSEAHSFARSS
-780 AKKSNDG
+780 KKLEDG
-787 KVLDRD
+787 KVSACD
-793 SDSQLGLALHSESGR
+793 SDSQFGLELYSENRRAGQKKDSLHGC
-808 VGQNADGLSD
+808 
-818 RNIKESAGE
+818 NIRESA
-827 STPKKS
+827 PKKS

>member
-15 AEIAEHERLYRIE
+15 AQIAEHERLYRIE

-118 IDGAGISAVYEDG
+118 IDGAGISAVYENG
-131 KLARLLTRGDGTKG
+131 KLVRLLTRGDGTKG
-145 DDITRNAFVLRNLPA
+145 DDITRNAFVLRNLPM
-160 RLTGRNIPS
+160 RLTGTNVPS

-194 NSEPQHS
+194 NSEAQNS
-201 ISDNNRKSPYANPRN
+201 IPDNSRKSPYANPRN

-225 DRNVLEQRN
+225 DKNVLEQRN

-245 EGFTLHRQSEL
+245 EGFTLRRQSEL

-261 NWGLPSFSWTRLAH
+261 NWGVPSFSWTKLAQ
-275 GPHEA
+275 GPHGA

-305 DDCSLYSRA
+305 DDCSLYPRA

-333 AQTKLKSI
+333 ANTKLKFI

-410 QSATPYEFPQN
+410 QSAVPYEFPQN

-460 DIQGLGVS
+460 DIQGLGIS
-468 AVDKIVETLGVKD
+468 AVDKVVETLGVKD

-491 DLLKLENFK
+491 DLLRLENFK

-546 DALMAAPLEDLES
+546 DALMEAPLEDLES

-565 RSKKKDSDST
+565 RSKKKDADSS

-605 NFGSKPLSNVDAASL
+605 NFGSKSPSNVSAGSL

-629 TGTLQSMGRS
+629 TGTLQSMGRA

-684 LSENEFLKMVEDARG
+684 LSENEFLKMVEDARE
-699 KLSLSADKSGTSAES
+699 KLSFSADENGTSAES
-714 AIPEKNPSEI
+714 AIPGKNPSEI
-724 LSTVEKSAQT
+724 LSTGAKSAQP
-734 RENTEADSN
+734 RESTKEDSN
-743 TNGRDNLQTGNF
+743 IHERVNLPTSNPDASVGR
-755 AASSGGKSMPSETQ
+755 KSMPSETQ
-769 EKSEAHSLAHG
+769 EKSEAHSFARSS
-780 AKKSNDG
+780 KKLEDG
-787 KVLDRD
+787 KVSACD
-793 SDSQLGLALHSESGR
+793 SDSQFGLELCSENRRAGQKKDSLHGC
-808 VGQNADGLSD
+808 
-818 RNIKESAGE
+818 NIRESA
-827 STPKKS
+827 PKKS

>member
-15 AEIAEHERLYRIE
+15 AQIAEHERLYRIE

-118 IDGAGISAVYEDG
+118 IDGAGISAVYENG
-131 KLARLLTRGDGTKG
+131 KLVRLLTRGDGTKG
-145 DDITRNAFVLRNLPA
+145 DDITRNAFVLRNLPM
-160 RLTGRNIPS
+160 RLTGTNVPS

-194 NSEPQHS
+194 NSEAQNS
-201 ISDNNRKSPYANPRN
+201 IPDNSRKSPYANPRN

-225 DRNVLEQRN
+225 DKNVLEQRN

-245 EGFTLHRQSEL
+245 EGFTLRRQSEL

-261 NWGLPSFSWTRLAH
+261 NWGVPSFSWTKLAQ
-275 GPHEA
+275 GPHGA

-305 DDCSLYSRA
+305 DDCSLYPRA

-333 AQTKLKSI
+333 ANTKLKSI
-341 TLQVGRTGA
+341 TLQVGRTGS

-410 QSATPYEFPQN
+410 QSAVPYEFPQN

-460 DIQGLGVS
+460 DIQGLGIS
-468 AVDKIVETLGVKD
+468 AVDKVVETLGVKD

-491 DLLKLENFK
+491 DLLRLENFK

-546 DALMAAPLEDLES
+546 DVLMEAPLEDLES

-565 RSKKKDSDST
+565 RSKKKDADSS

-605 NFGSKPLSNVDAASL
+605 NFGSKSPSNVSAGSL

-629 TGTLQSMGRS
+629 TGTLQSMGRA

-684 LSENEFLKMVEDARG
+684 LSENEFLKMMEDARE
-699 KLSLSADKSGTSAES
+699 KLSFSADENGTSAES
-714 AIPEKNPSEI
+714 AILGKNPSEI
-724 LSTVEKSAQT
+724 LSTGAKSAQP
-734 RENTEADSN
+734 RESTKEDSN
-743 TNGRDNLQTGNF
+743 IHERVNLPTSNPDASVGR
-755 AASSGGKSMPSETQ
+755 KSMPSETQ
-769 EKSEAHSLAHG
+769 EKSEAHSFARSS
-780 AKKSNDG
+780 KKLEDG
-787 KVLDRD
+787 KVSACD
-793 SDSQLGLALHSESGR
+793 SDSQLGLELCSENRGAGQKKDSLHGC
-808 VGQNADGLSD
+808 
-818 RNIKESAGE
+818 NIRESA
-827 STPKKS
+827 PKKS

>member
-1 MPQDSPK
+1 
-8 NQIAKLR
+8 
-15 AEIAEHERLYRIE
+15 
-28 NAPVISDDDFDLL
+28 
-41 VRQLKELEAKY
+41 
-52 PQYADESSP
+52 
-61 SRIVGNDLSGA
+61 
-72 FVAVEH
+72 
-78 LSPMKSLD
+78 
-86 NVFNSSELEEFDS
+86 
-99 RLHKTLGLGGD
+99 
-110 FMYCVEPK
+110 
-118 IDGAGISAVYEDG
+118 
-131 KLARLLTRGDGTKG
+131 
-145 DDITRNAFVLRNLPA
+145 
-160 RLTGRNIPS
+160 
-169 LLEIRGEAYM
+169 
-179 TRAEFDRLSAAAISK
+179 
-194 NSEPQHS
+194 
-201 ISDNNRKSPYANPRN
+201 
-216 LAAGTLKLL
+216 
-225 DRNVLEQRN
+225 
-234 LQVIFYSFGAV
+234 
-245 EGFTLHRQSEL
+245 
-256 AEILR
+256 
-261 NWGLPSFSWTRLAH
+261 
-275 GPHEA
+275 
-280 FERICEL
+280 
-287 EEVRA
+287 
-292 DFPYNTDGAVVKL
+292 
-305 DDCSLYSRA
+305 
-314 GMTSHAPRWAV
+314 MTSHAPRWAV

-333 AQTKLKSI
+333 ANTKLKSI

-410 QSATPYEFPQN
+410 QSAVPYEFPQN

-460 DIQGLGVS
+460 DIQGLGIS
-468 AVDKIVETLGVKD
+468 AVDKVVETLGVKD

-491 DLLKLENFK
+491 DLLRLENFK

-546 DALMAAPLEDLES
+546 DALMEAPLEDLES

-565 RSKKKDSDST
+565 RSKKKDADSS

-605 NFGSKPLSNVDAASL
+605 NFGSKSPSNVSAGSL

-629 TGTLQSMGRS
+629 TGTLQSMGRA

-684 LSENEFLKMVEDARG
+684 LSENEFLKMVEDARE
-699 KLSLSADKSGTSAES
+699 KLSFSADENGTSAES
-714 AIPEKNPSEI
+714 AIPGKNPSEI
-724 LSTVEKSAQT
+724 LSTGAKSAQP
-734 RENTEADSN
+734 RESTKEDSN
-743 TNGRDNLQTGNF
+743 IHERVNLPTSNPDASVGR
-755 AASSGGKSMPSETQ
+755 KSMPSETQ
-769 EKSEAHSLAHG
+769 EKSEAHSFARSS
-780 AKKSNDG
+780 KKLEDG
-787 KVLDRD
+787 KVSACD
-793 SDSQLGLALHSESGR
+793 SDSQFGLELCSENRRAGQKKDSLHGC
-808 VGQNADGLSD
+808 
-818 RNIKESAGE
+818 NIRESA
-827 STPKKS
+827 PKKS

>member
-15 AEIAEHERLYRIE
+15 AQIAEHERLYRIE

-118 IDGAGISAVYEDG
+118 IDGAGISAVYENG
-131 KLARLLTRGDGTKG
+131 KLVRLLTRGDGTKG
-145 DDITRNAFVLRNLPA
+145 DDITRNAFVLRNLPM
-160 RLTGRNIPS
+160 RLTGTNVPS

-194 NSEPQHS
+194 NSEAQNS
-201 ISDNNRKSPYANPRN
+201 IPDNSRKSPYANPRN

-225 DRNVLEQRN
+225 DKNVLEQRN
-234 LQVIFYSFGAV
+234 LQVIFYFFGAV
-245 EGFTLHRQSEL
+245 EGFTLRRQSEL

-261 NWGLPSFSWTRLAH
+261 NWGLPSFSWTKLAQ
-275 GPHEA
+275 GPHGA

-305 DDCSLYSRA
+305 DDCSLYPRA

-410 QSATPYEFPQN
+410 QLAVPYEFPQN

-460 DIQGLGVS
+460 DIQGLGIS
-468 AVDKIVETLGVKD
+468 AVDKVVETLGVKD

-491 DLLKLENFK
+491 DLLRLENFK

-546 DALMAAPLEDLES
+546 DALMEAPLEDLES

-565 RSKKKDSDST
+565 RSKKKDSDSS

-605 NFGSKPLSNVDAASL
+605 NFGSKSPSNISAGSL

-629 TGTLQSMGRS
+629 TGTLQSMGRA

-684 LSENEFLKMVEDARG
+684 LSENEFLKMVEDARE
-699 KLSLSADKSGTSAES
+699 KLSFSADENGTSAES
-714 AIPEKNPSEI
+714 AIPGKNPSEI
-724 LSTVEKSAQT
+724 LSTGAKSAQP
-734 RENTEADSN
+734 RESTKEDSN
-743 TNGRDNLQTGNF
+743 IHERVNLPTSNPDASVGR
-755 AASSGGKSMPSETQ
+755 KSMPSETQ
-769 EKSEAHSLAHG
+769 EKSEAHSLARSS
-780 AKKSNDG
+780 KKLEDG
-787 KVLDRD
+787 KVSACD
-793 SDSQLGLALHSESGR
+793 SDSQFGLELCSENRRAGQKKDSLHGC
-808 VGQNADGLSD
+808 
-818 RNIKESAGE
+818 NIRESA
-827 STPKKS
+827 PKKS

>member
-15 AEIAEHERLYRIE
+15 AQIAEHERLYRIE

-118 IDGAGISAVYEDG
+118 IDGAGISAVYENG
-131 KLARLLTRGDGTKG
+131 KLVRLLTRGDGTKG
-145 DDITRNAFVLRNLPA
+145 DDITRNAFVLRNLPM
-160 RLTGRNIPS
+160 RLTGTNVPS

-194 NSEPQHS
+194 NSEAQNS
-201 ISDNNRKSPYANPRN
+201 IPDNSRKSPYANPRN

-225 DRNVLEQRN
+225 DKNVLEQRN

-245 EGFTLHRQSEL
+245 EGFTLRRQSEL

-261 NWGLPSFSWTRLAH
+261 NWGVPSFSWTKLAQ
-275 GPHEA
+275 GPHGA

-305 DDCSLYSRA
+305 DDCSLYPRA

-333 AQTKLKSI
+333 ANTKLKSI

-410 QSATPYEFPQN
+410 QSAVPYEFPQN

-460 DIQGLGVS
+460 DIQGLGIS
-468 AVDKIVETLGVKD
+468 AVDKVVETLGVKD

-491 DLLKLENFK
+491 DLLRLENFK

-546 DALMAAPLEDLES
+546 DALMEAPLEDLES

-565 RSKKKDSDST
+565 RSKKKDADSS

-605 NFGSKPLSNVDAASL
+605 NFGSKSPSNVSAGSL

-629 TGTLQSMGRS
+629 TGTLQSMGRA

-684 LSENEFLKMVEDARG
+684 LSENEFLKMVEDARE
-699 KLSLSADKSGTSAES
+699 KLSFSADENGTSAES
-714 AIPEKNPSEI
+714 AIPGKNPSEI
-724 LSTVEKSAQT
+724 LSTGAKSAQP
-734 RENTEADSN
+734 RESTKEDSN
-743 TNGRDNLQTGNF
+743 IHERVNLPTSNPDASVGR
-755 AASSGGKSMPSETQ
+755 KSMPSETQ
-769 EKSEAHSLAHG
+769 EKSEAHSFARSS
-780 AKKSNDG
+780 KKLEDG
-787 KVLDRD
+787 KVSACD
-793 SDSQLGLALHSESGR
+793 SDSQFGLELCSENRRAGQKKDNLHGC
-808 VGQNADGLSD
+808 
-818 RNIKESAGE
+818 NIRESA
-827 STPKKS
+827 PKKS